1 MARKGALANNPPLR
15 GQARKDAQAAA
26 VAAGTRPAP
35 QSDASANSSASTPAA
50 TTRAASKWTRTG
62 PGTYKDQYGNVLKG
76 QKVAPKKDMSQR
88 GQTPGQQ
95 QGQAGATTDQTTT
108 ETPFQDLTPEQQ
120 MNQIGD
126 VSGNVGM
133 RMGGFSGQFDPNT
146 FQQQYQPQF
155 NEAMDRA
162 RQSVMNQFE
171 QRNSQAFAQERQDFE
186 TSMANRGIAPGGPQY
201 NRELQAMT
209 DRQDRARQE
218 AMNAAEQAAQGVQQQ
233 AYQQATGVAMLPGEI
248 WGQYQA
254 PVLAQYGQA
263 GTMTQMAQQQ
273 QYAKEL
279 AAQENK
285 YRLQQIKATPHGGGG
300 GGGGLDPYQQYELAQ
315 TMGRYNQQP
324 QQPNPYAQAAGA
336 FAGSFGAG
344 LASRYGSGQ

>member
-1 MARKGALANNPPLR
+1 MGEL
-15 GQARKDAQAAA
+15 
-26 VAAGTRPAP
+26 
-35 QSDASANSSASTPAA
+35 
-50 TTRAASKWTRTG
+50 
-62 PGTYKDQYGNVLKG
+62 
-76 QKVAPKKDMSQR
+76 
-88 GQTPGQQ
+88 
-95 QGQAGATTDQTTT
+95 
-108 ETPFQDLTPEQQ
+108 
-120 MNQIGD
+120 GD
-126 VSGNVGM
+126 VFGGVGM
-133 RMGGFSGQFDPNT
+133 KMGEISSQFNPST

-155 NEAMDRA
+155 QEAMDRA

-218 AMNAAEQAAQGVQQQ
+218 AMNAAEQAAQSIQ
-233 AYQQATGVAMLPGEI
+233 AQGYQQAMGTAMAPGEI

-263 GTMTQMAQQQ
+263 GTMSQLAQQQ

-279 AAQENK
+279 AALENK
-285 YRLQQIKATPHGGGG
+285 YRLQQIKATPRGGGG
-300 GGGGLDPYQQYELAQ
+300 GGGSNALDPYQQYELAQ
-315 TMGRYNQQP
+315 TMARYNQQP
-324 QQPNPYAQAAGA
+324 EQPNPWASAAGS

-344 LASRYGSGQ
+344 LARR